1 MNQIELK
8 SRKREKKD
16 SLNKMRA
23 KKIIPAVVYGPHMS
37 PVTVA
42 VDYVE
47 FQKVYQ
53 KTGTSQIFTLFI
65 GEKDKKDVLVY
76 EVQKDPVG
84 DFYIHIDFHA
94 IKMDEKIKAM
104 VPVKYHGVSP
114 AVKDKGGIL
123 IKSIDEL
130 EVECFPKDLP
140 REISVD
146 LSTLIEIN
154 SSVRI
159 KDLRGYEAVKIEADK
174 NDALVTIAPP
184 RTEQELASLSE
195 KVVENVESVEGV
207 KKEGVDEEAG
217 KSKKDNTEKPKD
229 DKSNKKE
236 KSDGK

>member
-8 SRKREKKD
+8 SSKREKKD

-37 PVTVA
+37 PITVA

-76 EVQKDPVG
+76 EVQKDPVR
-84 DFYIHIDFHA
+84 DFYIHVDFHA

-146 LSTLIEIN
+146 LSTLLEIN

-159 KDLRGYEAVKIEADK
+159 SDLKGYEAVKIEAGK

>member
-37 PVTVA
+37 PITVA

-53 KTGTSQIFTLFI
+53 KTGTSQIFTLSI

-76 EVQKDPVG
+76 EVQKDPVR

-130 EVECFPKDLP
+130 EVECLPKDLP

-146 LSTLIEIN
+146 LSTLLEIN

-159 KDLRGYEAVKIEADK
+159 SDLKGYEAVKIEAGQ